1 MNQGSKIRIV
11 LWAIVDK
18 IIADLKTRIP
28 IIEVMINLNILEVD
42 IADFV
47 ETAEIAEIADFVETV
62 ETADFVEIA
71 GFVMIT
77 VIEAIA
83 VTVAEAGKI
92 KVTMTTKATEI
103 NSKVILNGTSPYT
116 LKERRKIRVY
126 RQRIL
131 PQSEN

>member
-47 ETAEIAEIADFVETV
+47 ETAEIADFVETV